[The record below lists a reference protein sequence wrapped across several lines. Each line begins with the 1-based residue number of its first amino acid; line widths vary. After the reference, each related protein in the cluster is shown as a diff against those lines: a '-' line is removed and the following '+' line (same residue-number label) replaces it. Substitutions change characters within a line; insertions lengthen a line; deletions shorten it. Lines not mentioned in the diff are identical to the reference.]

1 MSLLSMHGSSV
12 LVIGEYSV
20 GFLSI
25 YIYIYMC
32 VCVCRKAVAFLWP
45 KKSLLGTIL
54 KPLENASEAFRISS
68 NQP

>member
-1 MSLLSMHGSSV
+1 M
-12 LVIGEYSV
+12 

-25 YIYIYMC
+25 YIY